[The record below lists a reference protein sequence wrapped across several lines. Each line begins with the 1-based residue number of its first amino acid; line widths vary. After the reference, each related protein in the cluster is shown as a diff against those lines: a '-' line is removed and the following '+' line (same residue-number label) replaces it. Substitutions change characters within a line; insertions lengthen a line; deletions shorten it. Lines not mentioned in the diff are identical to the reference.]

1 MANRLIELKF
11 YNMIGGTIDI
21 TVHEVFKDGHVKK
34 KSSKPLTGDEGRQR
48 IYGSCEMYDL

>member
-1 MANRLIELKF
+1 MANRLIEFKF

-21 TVHEVFKDGHVKK
+21 TVHEVFKDGHLKK

-48 IYGSCEMYDL
+48 IYGSCEMYD